1 MGSLFSQGSN
11 YVGTSERR
19 KMVIRPV
26 SIEAYVSNRN
36 GKAEM
41 RHSALRVLALRPEN

>member
-1 MGSLFSQGSN
+1 MHGSKNIKGRSLFSQGSN
-11 YVGTSERR
+11 YVGTSEGK

-26 SIEAYVSNRN
+26 SIEAYVSNCN

-41 RHSALRVLALRPEN
+41 RH